1 MKSSAKIRLL
11 VVDDHLIFR
20 VGLIESIQTEP
31 GLTVVAEAATGPL
44 AVEAYRQH
52 RPHVTIMDLRLPMM
66 SGVEATAAIGKEFP
80 EARIIMLSSYEG
92 DEDIHRA
99 MQAGARGYLL
109 KTVSQ
114 EDLIDAIQRVH
125 RGEIYLPEPVSRRL
139 AQRQSR
145 PGLSSREMETLR
157 MLVKG
162 KTNKEIGA
170 ALFIAEVTV
179 KVHLRHLFQKLS
191 VNDRTSAVTAA
202 IQSGLVHLE

>member
-1 MKSSAKIRLL
+1 MKSAEKIRLL

-20 VGLIESIQTEP
+20 VGLIESIHTEP
-31 GLTVVAEAATGPL
+31 NISVIAEAATGPQSL
-44 AVEAYRQH
+44 EAYRQH
-52 RPHVTIMDLRLPMM
+52 RPDVTIMDLRLPLMT
-66 SGVEATAAIGKEFP
+66 GVEATIAIRKEFP
-80 EARIIMLSSYEG
+80 DARIIILSSYEG
-92 DEDIHRA
+92 DEDIYRA
-99 MQAGARGYLL
+99 LNAGASGYLL

-114 EDLIDAIQRVH
+114 EELIGAIRKVH
-125 RGEIYLPEPVSRRL
+125 RGESYMPEHVASRL

-145 PGLSSREMETLR
+145 PDLSSRELQTLE

-179 KVHLRHLFQKLS
+179 KVHLRHLFQKLN

-202 IQSGLVHLE
+202 IQSGIVHLD